1 LKWIETRGGNEKISG
16 TPLRPSKFAGKL
28 FSLLRIFRAGAMGC
42 RLQAYTMNNLSDR
55 INAIEESATLAMAA
69 KAREFKNKGI
79 DVITL
84 SLGEPDFKT
93 PQHICEAAKK
103 AIDEG
108 KYFAYPPVA
117 GYQDLREA
125 LAAKYQKDNKVAYK
139 AENIVVSNGAKQSIA
154 NAMLALLNPHDEVIV
169 FSPYWVSYDALVRLA
184 EGTPV
189 MVKGQIEN
197 DFKVTAAQLEAAITS
212 RTKAIIFSSPCN
224 PTGTVFSRAEL
235 EAIAKVVVKHNILAI
250 ADEIYEHIN
259 FTGDQVSIA
268 SFPGMLER
276 TITVNGF
283 AKGFAMTG
291 WRVGYIAAPKWIADG
306 CNKVQGQITSA
317 NCSIAQRAALAAIT
331 GDIAPTNKMVEE
343 YHKRR
348 EIVFGLLKDIP
359 GIKSNY
365 PQGAFYFFPDVSHYF
380 GKSTGDRKIS
390 NGDDFCLYMLEE
402 AHVSLVPGSAFG
414 EDNCVRLSY
423 AASEKDLREA
433 LKRMRES
440 LAKLK

>member
-1 LKWIETRGGNEKISG
+1 MDQ
-16 TPLRPSKFAGKL
+16 
-28 FSLLRIFRAGAMGC
+28 LL
-42 RLQAYTMNNLSDR
+42 MNQLSNR

-79 DVITL
+79 DVISL

-93 PQHICEAAKK
+93 PEHICDAAKK
-103 AIDEG
+103 AIDDG

-125 LAAKYQKDNKVAYK
+125 LASKYQKENNVPYK

-154 NAMLALLNPHDEVIV
+154 NAMLALLNPGDEVVV

-184 EGTPV
+184 EATPV
-189 MVKGQIEN
+189 VIKGGIEN
-197 DFKVTAAQLEAAITS
+197 DFKVTAQQLEKAITAK
-212 RTKAIIFSSPCN
+212 TKAIIFSSPCN
-224 PTGTVFSRAEL
+224 PTGTVFSKKEL
-235 EAIAKVVVKHNILAI
+235 EEIAKVVVKHNIIAI

-259 FTGDQVSIA
+259 FTAEQVSIA
-268 SFPGMLER
+268 SFPGMFER

-283 AKGFAMTG
+283 AKGYAMTG

-317 NCSIAQRAALAAIT
+317 NCSIAQRAALAAIS
-331 GDIAPTNKMVEE
+331 GDQAPTAQMVSE
-343 YHKRR
+343 YKKRR
-348 EIVFGLLKDIP
+348 EIVYQLLKEIP
-359 GIKSNY
+359 GVKTNY
-365 PQGAFYFFPDVSHYF
+365 PQGAFYFFPDVSSYF
-380 GKSTGDRKIS
+380 GKSDGTKTIKNS
-390 NGDDFCLYMLEE
+390 DDFALYMLET
-402 AHVSLVPGSAFG
+402 AHVSMVPGGAFG
-414 EDNCVRLSY
+414 DENCVRLSY

-433 LKRMRES
+433 MKRMKDA

>member
-1 LKWIETRGGNEKISG
+1 MKKLSNRIE
-16 TPLRPSKFAGKL
+16 
-28 FSLLRIFRAGAMGC
+28 
-42 RLQAYTMNNLSDR
+42 
-55 INAIEESATLAMAA
+55 AIEESATLAMAA
-69 KAREFKNKGI
+69 KAREFKQKGI
-79 DVITL
+79 DVIGL

-93 PQHICEAAKK
+93 PQHICDAAKK

-125 LAAKYQKDNKVAYK
+125 LAAKYQKDNKVPYK

-154 NAMLALLNPHDEVIV
+154 NAMIALINPGDEVVV

-189 MVKGQIEN
+189 MIKGGIEN
-197 DFKVTAAQLEAAITS
+197 DFKVTAAQLEAAITPK
-212 RTKAIIFSSPCN
+212 TKAIIFSSPCN
-224 PTGTVFSRAEL
+224 PTGSVFSRKDL
-235 EAIAKVVVKHNILAI
+235 QAIADVVLKHEGLLVI

-259 FTGDQVSIA
+259 FTEEQVSIA
-268 SFPGMLER
+268 SLPGMFDR

-317 NCSIAQRAALAAIT
+317 NCSIAQRAALVAIT
-331 GDIAPTNKMVEE
+331 GDIEPTMKMVEE
-343 YHKRR
+343 YRKRR
-348 EIVFGLLKDIP
+348 DIVFNLLKEIP

-365 PQGAFYFFPDVSHYF
+365 PQGAFYFFPDVSHYY
-380 GKSTGDRKIS
+380 GKSDGSVTIK
-390 NGDDFCLYMLEE
+390 NGDDFCLYMLEK
-402 AHVSLVPGSAFG
+402 AHVSLVPGGAFG
-414 EDNCVRLSY
+414 DESCVRLSY

-433 LKRMRES
+433 LKRLKDT
-440 LAKLK
+440 LATFK

>member
-1 LKWIETRGGNEKISG
+1 
-16 TPLRPSKFAGKL
+16 
-28 FSLLRIFRAGAMGC
+28 
-42 RLQAYTMNNLSDR
+42 MNKLSDR

-79 DVITL
+79 DVIGL

-117 GYQDLREA
+117 GYPDLREA
-125 LAAKYQKDNKVAYK
+125 LAVKYQKENHVPYK

-154 NAMLALLNPHDEVIV
+154 NTMLALLNPKDEVIV
-169 FSPYWVSYDALVRLA
+169 FSPYWVSYDALVRLTEA
-184 EGTPV
+184 TPV
-189 MVKGQIEN
+189 MIKGGIEN
-197 DFKVTAAQLEAAITS
+197 DFKVTASQLEAAITP

-224 PTGTVFSRAEL
+224 PTGSVFSRREL
-235 EAIAKVVVKHNILAI
+235 EEIAKVVVKHDILAI

-268 SFPGMLER
+268 TFPGMFER

-331 GDIAPTNKMVEE
+331 GDITPTNKMVEE
-343 YHKRR
+343 YRNRR
-348 EIVFGLLKDIP
+348 GIVYGLLKEIP
-359 GIKSNY
+359 GVKSNY

-380 GKSTGDRKIS
+380 GKSDGTKKIM

-414 EDNCVRLSY
+414 DDNCVRLSY

-433 LKRMRES
+433 MKRIKEA
-440 LAKLK
+440 LAKLQ